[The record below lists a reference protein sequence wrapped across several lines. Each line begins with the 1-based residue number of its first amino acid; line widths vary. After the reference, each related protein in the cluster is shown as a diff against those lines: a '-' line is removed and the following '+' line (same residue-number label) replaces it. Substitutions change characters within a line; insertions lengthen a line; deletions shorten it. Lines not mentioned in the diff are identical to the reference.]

1 MSTPSIKNRILEE
14 KFNMAKSKQKTLAA
28 ASLSLQE
35 IEPLTQN
42 QLKAF
47 DHTEVAEIMNELA
60 GSPDDISKYQLL
72 KGVANQI
79 NEAMSAPGAL
89 GLTIN
94 IPDIDEKYLNV

>member
-47 DHTEVAEIMNELA
+47 HKNWVAFQTF
-60 GSPDDISKYQLL
+60 Y
-72 KGVANQI
+72 
-79 NEAMSAPGAL
+79 
-89 GLTIN
+89 GLY
-94 IPDIDEKYLNV
+94 KVM